1 MKRRYLHLLK
11 NQAKVKVEN
20 RAYRTEDLNIVWFT
34 TLAAAF
40 ASFFY
45 FFGEILWRAL
55 MGG

>member
-1 MKRRYLHLLK
+1 MRRRYLYLLK
-11 NQAKVKVEN
+11 DQSKVKVEK
-20 RAYRTEDLNIVWFT
+20 RAYRPEDLNIVWFT